1 MFTGIVEAVGTV
13 VDVVDEGTRSR
24 MTIESSGFGSDL
36 QHGESIAVD
45 GVCLTVA
52 EQSAGTGQTGVW
64 LADVMRVTRDT
75 TTLGDIVPGRQVNLE
90 RALRADGRLGGH
102 IMQGH
107 VDGSAELI
115 TRDSQAEWDDFTFAL
130 PAELVRYVVPKGSIA
145 LNGVSLTVA
154 ALDGNRATVSLIPT
168 TLADTTLGDVV
179 VGDRVNVEVDV
190 MGKYVESMLA
200 ARS

>member
-13 VDVVDEGTRSR
+13 VDVVDDGARSQL
-24 MTIESSGFGSDL
+24 TITSEGFGHDL
-36 QHGESIAVD
+36 VHGESIAVD

-52 EQSAGTGQTGVW
+52 GQRDDAWV
-64 LADVMRVTRDT
+64 ADVMRVTRKT
-75 TTLGDIVPGRQVNLE
+75 TTLGEVEPGRRVNIE

-107 VDGSAELI
+107 VDGQAELVA
-115 TRDSQAEWDDFTFAL
+115 RDSHAEWDDFTFAL
-130 PAELVRYVVPKGSIA
+130 PADLVRYVVPKGSIA

-154 ALDGNRATVSLIPT
+154 ALEDGRATVSLIPT
-168 TLADTTLGDVV
+168 TLSETTLGDLTI
-179 VGDRVNVEVDV
+179 GDHVNVEVDV
-190 MGKYVESMLA
+190 MGKYVESMLE

>member
-13 VDVVDEGTRSR
+13 QNVVDDGSRSR
-24 MTIESSGFGSDL
+24 LTITAEGFVGDL
-36 QHGESIAVD
+36 VHGESIAVD

-52 EQSAGTGQTGVW
+52 GETSDGW
-64 LADVMRVTRDT
+64 IADVMRVTRET
-75 TTLGDIVPGRQVNLE
+75 TTLNNVAGGTRVNLE

-107 VDGSAELI
+107 VDGLAQLVE
-115 TRDSQAEWDDFTFAL
+115 RDSHPEWDDFTFEL
-130 PAELVRYVVPKGSIA
+130 PTDLVRYVVPKGSIA

-168 TLADTTLGDVV
+168 TLADTTLGEVAI
-179 VGDRVNVEVDV
+179 GDHVNVEVDV
-190 MGKYVESMLA
+190 VGKYVESMLE

>member
-1 MFTGIVEAVGTV
+1 MFTGIVEAVGIIEEV
-13 VDVVDEGTRSR
+13 VDDGARSR
-24 MTIESSGFGSDL
+24 LTIRSEGYGGDL
-36 QHGESIAVD
+36 VHGESIAVD

-52 EQSAGTGQTGVW
+52 GQGEGTW
-64 LADVMRVTRDT
+64 DADVMRITRKT
-75 TTLGDIVPGRQVNLE
+75 TTLGEVQPGRTVNLE

-107 VDGSAELI
+107 VDGQAELVA
-115 TRDSQAEWDDFTFAL
+115 RDSQAEWDDFTFAL
-130 PAELVRYVVPKGSIA
+130 PADLVRYVVPKGSIA

-154 ALDGNRATVSLIPT
+154 ALEGSHATVSLIPS
-168 TLADTTLGDVV
+168 TLSDTTLGALAL
-179 VGDRVNVEVDV
+179 GDLVNVEVDV